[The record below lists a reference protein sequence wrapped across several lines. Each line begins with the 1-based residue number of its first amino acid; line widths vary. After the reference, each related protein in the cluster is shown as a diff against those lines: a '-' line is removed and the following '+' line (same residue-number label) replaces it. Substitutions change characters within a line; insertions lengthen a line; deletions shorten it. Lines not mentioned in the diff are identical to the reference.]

1 VSVRHLLEIDDLSPA
16 ELDTVLRRAAH
27 GPGERPLAR
36 RTVGLYFEKPS
47 LRTRHSC
54 EVAVVQLGG
63 HPVTFRR
70 DEVGS
75 GEREPVADI
84 ARVLSGYHA
93 ALGARVFDHGVLER
107 LAAASTIPVVNLLSD
122 RGHPCQALADLLTM
136 RQSLGDLAGA
146 TVAWVGDFNNVAR
159 SLALGA
165 TMLGMK
171 LQLACP
177 PGYGPADED
186 LDRLRALG
194 GEPTVTN
201 RPEEAAAG
209 AAAVHT
215 DVWASMGQEDEA
227 EARAR
232 AFEGFQVDDRLMA
245 AAAPGAVFMH
255 CLPAHRGEEVSASV
269 ADGPQSVVFAQAHNR
284 LHSVRGLLAWLL
296 DQAESAQAE
305 GTQGAAGPGDGG
317 GTDGAEV
324 RR

>member
-1 VSVRHLLEIDDLSPA
+1 MTVRHVLEIDDLTPDELA
-16 ELDTVLRRAAH
+16 EVLRRAEVVPHA
-27 GPGERPLAR
+27 RPLAG

-75 GEREPVADI
+75 GEREPIGDI

-93 ALGARVFDHGVLER
+93 ALGGRVYDHGLLER
-107 LAAASTIPVVNLLSD
+107 LAAAATVPVVNLLSD

-136 RQSLGDLAGA
+136 RQCLGELAGA

-159 SLALGA
+159 SLAFGA
-165 TMLGMK
+165 TMAGMK
-171 LQLACP
+171 LHLACP
-177 PGYGPADED
+177 PGYGPADAD
-186 LDRLRALG
+186 IDRLGALG
-194 GEPTVTN
+194 AEPVVTN
-201 RPEEAAAG
+201 RPDEAVAG

-215 DVWASMGQEDEA
+215 DVWASMGQEGEA

-232 AFEGFQVDDRLMA
+232 AFEGFRVDDRLLA

-255 CLPAHRGEEVSASV
+255 CLPAHRGEEVTASV
-269 ADGPQSVVFAQAHNR
+269 VDGPQSRVIAQAHNR
-284 LHSVRGLLAWLL
+284 LHCARGLLWWLVEEA
-296 DQAESAQAE
+296 D
-305 GTQGAAGPGDGG
+305 
-317 GTDGAEV
+317 
-324 RR
+324 R